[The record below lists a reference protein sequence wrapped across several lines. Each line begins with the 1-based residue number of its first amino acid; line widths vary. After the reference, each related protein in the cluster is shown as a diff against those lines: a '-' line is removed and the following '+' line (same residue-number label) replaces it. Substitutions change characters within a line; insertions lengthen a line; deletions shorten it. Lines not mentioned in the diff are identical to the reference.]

1 MNRESRLL
9 AENLL
14 QNLPA
19 VDKALDVLAAHH
31 VTTYALSVLQ
41 ERLFSNLGEP
51 IEHKSDYLAGAH
63 SILQILSDLPLA
75 LESARKDIDKSK

>member
-14 QNLPA
+14 QHLPE

-31 VTTYALSVLQ
+31 VTTYALLVLQ
-41 ERLFSNLGEP
+41 ERLFSGLSPHAEN
-51 IEHKSDYLAGAH
+51 KADYLAGAH
-63 SILQILSDLPLA
+63 AMVQLLNDLPPALA
-75 LESARKDIDKSK
+75 LARKDIDKKK